1 VGSNPTLSAT
11 YRKLSQIVAV
21 ENNTHYTSS
30 MIITKYG
37 HCCLLIEENDTR
49 ILTDPGKFTTAQNEA
64 LNVDV
69 LIVTHEHGDHFH
81 IDSVKKILANNP
93 SIVVVTNSAVGT
105 LLAKENIAYTCVE
118 EGQTTTIKNVM
129 VEGSGSTHAVID
141 PTMPG
146 VLNTGYFIGERLFY
160 PGDSFHVPGRIVD
173 VLALPTAGPWM
184 KFSEAITYA
193 RTVKPKTCF
202 PVHDGILVYPEMM
215 NPQYQRILEQFGITF
230 MDLAINTPTEL

>member
-11 YRKLSQIVAV
+11 YRKLFQRVAA
-21 ENNTHYTSS
+21 
-30 MIITKYG
+30 
-37 HCCLLIEENDTR
+37 ENDTC
-49 ILTDPGKFTTAQNEA
+49 ILTDPGKFTTAQNET

-141 PTMPG
+141 PSMPG

-160 PGDSFHVPGRIVD
+160 PGDAFHVPGRIVD
-173 VLALPTAGPWM
+173 V
-184 KFSEAITYA
+184 
-193 RTVKPKTCF
+193 
-202 PVHDGILVYPEMM
+202 HDGIFVYPEMM

-230 MDLAINTPTEL
+230 MDLTINTPTEL